1 MIIQSRNH
9 LTSISIFIRRC
20 LRVWLRLFFKVIFAW
35 KNIKIIILL
44 LFLISTHQ
52 NHSKILKKSN
62 LYQKQVEIQWLS
74 LYCYLLDPNLQLI
87 TCFKLKQG
95 AALKRGFFFSWL
107 HDEIHQHHSSSYAP
121 LDQTARPQKTLFQ
134 ANYNHVVHCR
144 HNPRS
149 SLGEE
154 EAYRCMLAALMN
166 FHITLKFI

>member
-1 MIIQSRNH
+1 LKKHQNNIFFLIFDIS
-9 LTSISIFIRRC
+9 TSKPS
-20 LRVWLRLFFKVIFAW
+20 
-35 KNIKIIILL
+35 KNI
-44 LFLISTHQ
+44 
-52 NHSKILKKSN
+52 KKSN

-95 AALKRGFFFSWL
+95 AALKRGFFFFFSWL

>member
-1 MIIQSRNH
+1 LKKHQNNIFFLIFDI
-9 LTSISIFIRRC
+9 SIS
-20 LRVWLRLFFKVIFAW
+20 KPS
-35 KNIKIIILL
+35 KNI
-44 LFLISTHQ
+44 
-52 NHSKILKKSN
+52 KKSN